1 MFYEILLSPQVKQY
15 AINTYKHVIYEF
27 PHGLPNELRLY
38 PHGIF
43 TAGGTSVP
51 TQEKKDLRYEKIRKY
66 QENV

>member
-1 MFYEILLSPQVKQY
+1 MFYEILLSPQVKQC

-27 PHGLPNELRLY
+27 PHGLPNELRFY

-43 TAGGTSVP
+43 AALSVP
-51 TQEKKDLRYEKIRKY
+51 TQEKKDLRSEKIRKY